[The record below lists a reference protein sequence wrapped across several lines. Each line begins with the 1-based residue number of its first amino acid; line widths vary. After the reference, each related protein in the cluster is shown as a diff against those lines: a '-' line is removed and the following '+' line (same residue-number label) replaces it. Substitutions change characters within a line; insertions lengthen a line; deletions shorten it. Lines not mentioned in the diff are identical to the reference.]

1 MSWNS
6 FDSPTLPTLEE
17 LERKLAD
24 SSSDYA
30 FDSWPTY
37 VLVGIIVFTVVFSFV
52 TWQPRAKQPTD
63 HSPPPQK
70 LKKKSKFFGRKG
82 PDLPSDSAS
91 SVSSPTA
98 KPSPA
103 PVEVKDPLL
112 TRKTRQEMFTMI
124 SQVRSLE
131 SLPKAKQV
139 EAAEFV
145 IRNPEEELTDVKT
158 EVVEGQKFS
167 KMTIDASFVFDDDS
181 KE

>member
-1 MSWNS
+1 
-6 FDSPTLPTLEE
+6 
-17 LERKLAD
+17 
-24 SSSDYA
+24 
-30 FDSWPTY
+30 
-37 VLVGIIVFTVVFSFV
+37 
-52 TWQPRAKQPTD
+52 
-63 HSPPPQK
+63 
-70 LKKKSKFFGRKG
+70 
-82 PDLPSDSAS
+82 
-91 SVSSPTA
+91 
-98 KPSPA
+98 
-103 PVEVKDPLL
+103 
-112 TRKTRQEMFTMI
+112 MI